1 MRANSTQHCE
11 YRPHGGLQQR
21 APETG
26 PTVIPLGMRAV
37 AAEDSKLA
45 ATACRRR

>member
-26 PTVIPLGMRAV
+26 PYS
-37 AAEDSKLA
+37 DSFRNESSR
-45 ATACRRR
+45 CGR